1 MRTQREQWA
10 GVLWLVFMLLIVMTP
25 LFPILPQSA
34 ITYAADKEELLD
46 INSATAD
53 QLKTLKGVGD
63 AIAEK
68 IITGR
73 PYAKKDELVQ
83 KKIMPRAAYE
93 QIKYK
98 IIAKQLDEL
107 IGSPPSAA
115 KR

>member
-1 MRTQREQWA
+1 MRTEREQWA
-10 GVLWLVFMLLIVMTP
+10 GALGLAFTLLIAMIP
-25 LFPILPQSA
+25 LFPIILVSSVA
-34 ITYAADKEELLD
+34 YAADKEEELID
-46 INSATAD
+46 INS
-53 QLKTLKGVGD
+53 

-98 IIAKQLDEL
+98 IIAKQ
-107 IGSPPSAA
+107 
-115 KR
+115 K

>member
-10 GVLWLVFMLLIVMTP
+10 GALGLVLMLLIVMAP
-25 LFPILPQSA
+25 LFTILPPSSVA
-34 ITYAADKEELLD
+34 YAADKEEELID

-98 IIAKQLDEL
+98 IIAKQ
-107 IGSPPSAA
+107 
-115 KR
+115 K

>member
-1 MRTQREQWA
+1 MRTQKKQWRVA
-10 GVLWLVFMLLIVMTP
+10 LGLAFMLSIVMTP
-25 LFPILPQSA
+25 LFPILPPSSVA
-34 ITYAADKEELLD
+34 YAAEKEELIDL
-46 INSATAD
+46 NSATAD

-63 AIAEK
+63 ATAEK

-98 IIAKQLDEL
+98 IIAKQ
-107 IGSPPSAA
+107 
-115 KR
+115 K